1 MKLNDMNIDTQSIM
15 QVKTSL
21 KIIHLLVCSSLNRT
35 VSTVNLRNRLLL
47 LLRGAGAWHGMGVV
61 YTNLEFEQYLLEIV
75 GEKSSQHRGVCGP
88 GHLNDDRIE

>member
-61 YTNLEFEQYLLEIV
+61 YTILEFEQYLLEIV
-75 GEKSSQHRGVCGP
+75 GEKSIQHRCVCGP
-88 GHLNDDRIE
+88 GHLNDDWNE